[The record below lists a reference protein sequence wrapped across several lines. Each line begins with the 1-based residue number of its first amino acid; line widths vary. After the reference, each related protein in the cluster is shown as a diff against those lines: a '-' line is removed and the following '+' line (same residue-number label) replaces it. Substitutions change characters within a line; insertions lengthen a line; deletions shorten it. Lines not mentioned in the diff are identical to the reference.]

1 MPYDKDNPPDKIK
14 SMPKEA
20 QSIFVAAFNSALDQ
34 YDGDEGKA
42 NAVAYSAVEK
52 AGYVKQDD
60 KWVPIEAEND
70 KLGIGGTDNCIC
82 VDCNYEMPHERGKP
96 CNEMTCPKCGGEM
109 AGKGMPKTG
118 QGQTN
123 TELYILPLGQ
133 AEKVELEGGNLF
145 KKKLIEVGEWADPRD
160 PKKKLKITAARMKS
174 WVDKFKQNYAKV
186 FVPNRHSLD
195 PKDNTGWLKD
205 LEVKGKALFGTLSLS
220 DDTAKNIKDSKIE
233 DVSVGIHPDFVD
245 GKGKKWGEVL
255 EHVALTLIPHIKEQ
269 GEGEDGAFVPLE
281 IAGRE
286 VICMERVEEEKDE
299 TVLKDFTSLKEEL
312 VKLESNLVKAIKEGG
327 EKIMAEKEK
336 EVQKEEKVEEKKE
349 EYSVTE
355 LERQKIKDA
364 QEKVT
369 MLETEVNSLRDYR
382 ERKEVEEIDSKL
394 QVLLE
399 SAKITPAIKDRL
411 RGVVLASRATKIEL
425 EGKQQP
431 MAEEILS
438 ILAELP
444 AQVDTNEY
452 SKTELERP
460 ASGTVDAEAE
470 SNRILE
476 GKAPEK

>member
-1 MPYDKDNPPDKIK
+1 MPYSLTDFPDKL
-14 SMPKEA
+14 STMPEA
-20 QSIFVAAFNSALDQ
+20 CKKIWIAAYNSAHTQ
-34 YDGDEGKA
+34 YDGDEEKA
-42 NAVAYSAVEK
+42 NATAYSAVAK
-52 AGYVKQDD
+52 AGFVKEDD
-60 KWVPIEAEND
+60 KWV
-70 KLGIGGTDNCIC
+70 K
-82 VDCNYEMPHERGKP
+82 
-96 CNEMTCPKCGGEM
+96 
-109 AGKGMPKTG
+109 KT
-118 QGQTN
+118 N
-123 TELYILPLGQ
+123 AELYLLPLGQ

-145 KKKLIEVGEWADPRD
+145 KKKLIEVGEWVYPQDS
-160 PKKKLKITAARMKS
+160 KKRLKITAEKIDNYIA
-174 WVDKFKQNYAKV
+174 KFKEGYAKV
-186 FVPNRHSLD
+186 FIPKRHSID
-195 PKDNTGWLKD
+195 PEDNRGWLKG
-205 LEVKGKALFGTLSLS
+205 LERKGKALFGIVDITH
-220 DDTAKNIKDSKIE
+220 SKMADRLRE
-233 DVSVGIHPDFVD
+233 GTVADVSLGIHPNYKD
-245 GKGKKWGEVL
+245 GKGKKWGEVI
-255 EHVALTLIPHIKEQ
+255 EHIALTLIPHIKEQ

-281 IAGRE
+281 IEGRE
-286 VICMERVEEEKDE
+286 VICMERVEEKDE
-299 TVLKDFTSLKEEL
+299 TVLKDFAGLKDVL

-327 EKIMAEKEK
+327 EKIMTEK
-336 EVQKEEKVEEKKE
+336 EKKE
-349 EYSVTE
+349 EQEGKGAENQEKKEEQHSVTE

-382 ERKEVEEIDSKL
+382 ERKEVEEIDGKL

-411 RGVVLASRATKIEL
+411 RGVVLASRTTKIEL

-431 MAEEILS
+431 MNDEILS